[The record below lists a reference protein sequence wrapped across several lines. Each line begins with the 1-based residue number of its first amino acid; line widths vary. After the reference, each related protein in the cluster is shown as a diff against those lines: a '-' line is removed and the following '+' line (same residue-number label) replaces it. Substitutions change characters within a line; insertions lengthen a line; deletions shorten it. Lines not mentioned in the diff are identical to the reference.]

1 MKLTLI
7 SLFVA
12 ATTVSGQ
19 DYFENVDKRG
29 GDARFATGV
38 MGAGFNRISKK
49 FLLRTHHGNSDV
61 GDNVILVTS
70 WWWQFYDVGDRIIIL
85 ATLYHYIGILSVLS
99 RSSTS

>member
-19 DYFENVDKRG
+19 DYFDNVDKRG

-49 FLLRTHHGNSDV
+49 TSRDV
-61 GDNVILVTS
+61 GDNVILVT
-70 WWWQFYDVGDRIIIL
+70 L
-85 ATLYHYIGILSVLS
+85 
-99 RSSTS
+99 